1 MKNFN
6 LALSAKIILFWNR
19 LSKEEQNSPQAPK
32 NKLSMLNAFE
42 IFDSKP
48 NWQKKSVRLKKCI
61 IHPLGKIDFL

>member
-48 NWQKKSVRLKKCI
+48 NWQRKECLSQKMYYS
-61 IHPLGKIDFL
+61 PFG